1 MFARSLYRYALCS
14 LALYCYVASLLSPLT
29 LFAAH
34 NRYALILLT
43 RCARYVAPLAHIRC
57 AHIIAALLMNVFARS
72 HYRACFAA
80 LMVTQV
86 FAPLYL
92 LLAPLD
98 TRYLA
103 ALNARVPCP
112 VSLRSPGQD

>member
-72 HYRACFAA
+72 HYRCA
-80 LMVTQV
+80 QV
-86 FAPLYL
+86 FARCTYVASL
-92 LLAPLD
+92 LTRCARCLD
-98 TRYLA
+98 INRCA
-103 ALNARVPCP
+103 HM
-112 VSLRSPGQD
+112 S